1 MNLEAKNITW
11 SVTTR
16 KIIDEI
22 SLDVENGQFVGLVGP
37 NGSGK
42 SSLLRVIYRIF
53 KPDAG
58 IVALEGV
65 DVWQLSARQVAQ
77 KMAVVTQE
85 RGGDFDFT
93 VEEVVRMG
101 RNPHK
106 GLFDRN
112 TPDDDRIVAEA
123 LHRVDLADCAQRSFS
138 TLSGGEKQRALIARA
153 LAQQAR
159 FLVLDEPTNHLDI
172 YYQLEILDLI
182 RHLNVTTIAALHDL
196 NLAAWYCDKL
206 YVLKAG
212 QIVASGAPQTIL
224 TSDLIL
230 QVYGVRA
237 EVKLHPVIDKL
248 NITFLPGSWIN

>member
-1 MNLEAKNITW
+1 LNLEAKHISW

-58 IVALEGV
+58 IVSLDGENI
-65 DVWQLSARQVAQ
+65 WQLSARQVAQ

-106 GLFDRN
+106 GIFDRN
-112 TPDDDRIVAEA
+112 TPADDQIVAEA
-123 LHRVDLADCAQRSFS
+123 LRRVDLTDCARRSFS

-182 RHLNVTTIAALHDL
+182 HHLNVTTIAALHDL

-212 QIVASGAPQTIL
+212 QIVASGAPQTVL
-224 TSDLIL
+224 TPDLIL
-230 QVYGVRA
+230 HVYGVRA

-248 NITFLPGSWIN
+248 NITFLPGSWVN